1 MVMIY
6 ANNLNIKQKVG
17 FFMPETAYERY
28 LSADKIL
35 SFQKKDEDLI
45 CDGERDFQ
53 GVQQEGEFIWTRIN
67 LMLKRT
73 SEKLQA
79 GNIWEAVNLLQQ
91 AANLWTGL
99 TQKSEELLMRL
110 WPNDFLKVRKII
122 GEGASTADSPRY
134 HESERLARSLWPH
147 FERILEKSSLKLP
160 ELLREEPDDK
170 GHRDIQSLLKAMMWY
185 DYRVQEFA
193 ISHIYLVF
201 GIIGDRTVG
210 LKGGT
215 SEFLINRYKSYLFPQ
230 LWESINSLYVD
241 FKPKQ

>member
-1 MVMIY
+1 
-6 ANNLNIKQKVG
+6 
-17 FFMPETAYERY
+17 MPETAYERY

-35 SFQKKDEDLI
+35 SFQKRENDLV

-53 GVQQEGEFIWTRIN
+53 GVQQESEFIWSRIN
-67 LMLKRT
+67 LMLKRVR
-73 SEKLQA
+73 ERMQEDRL
-79 GNIWEAVNLLQQ
+79 WEAVNLLHQ
-91 AANLWTGL
+91 AAILWSGL

-110 WPNDFLKVRKII
+110 WPNDFLKIRKII

-134 HESERLARSLWPH
+134 HESERLARGLWPI
-147 FERILEKSSLKLP
+147 FENILEKNTLKL
-160 ELLREEPDDK
+160 EHLVKEDLGGN
-170 GHRDIQSLLKAMMWY
+170 GHRDLQALMKAMMWY

-215 SEFLINRYKSYLFPQ
+215 SEFLINRYKSYLFPN
-230 LWESINSLYVD
+230 LWESVNSLYVD
-241 FKPKQ
+241 FKPGQQKR

>member
-1 MVMIY
+1 
-6 ANNLNIKQKVG
+6 
-17 FFMPETAYERY
+17 MPETAYERY
-28 LSADKIL
+28 LHADKIL

-53 GVQQEGEFIWTRIN
+53 GVQQESEFIWTRIN
-67 LMLKRT
+67 LMLRRGVERLK
-73 SEKLQA
+73 
-79 GNIWEAVNLLQQ
+79 GDNVWEAVNLLQQ
-91 AANLWTGL
+91 SADLWGDL
-99 TQKSEELLMRL
+99 TRKTQELLMRL

-134 HESERLARSLWPH
+134 HESEKLARSLWPL
-147 FERILEKSSLKLP
+147 FDQQLSKSSISLE
-160 ELLREEPDDK
+160 ELLREESSK
-170 GHRDIQSLLKAMMWY
+170 NGHRDLQALLKAMMWY

-193 ISHIYLVF
+193 IAHLYLVF

-215 SEFLINRYKSYLFPQ
+215 TDFLINRYGTYLFPK
-230 LWESINSLYVD
+230 LWDSINSLYVD